1 MHMFATDS
9 QDMSVRLG
17 RCPTSTGPKSQ
28 RILLSEGKEQ
38 KRSMKTD
45 AQIES
50 SDQRDKKLATFER
63 SAVNR
68 SYGLIGGRTSLSIK
82 RADLSIV

>member
-50 SDQRDKKLATFER
+50 GVKETKH
-63 SAVNR
+63 
-68 SYGLIGGRTSLSIK
+68 
-82 RADLSIV
+82 